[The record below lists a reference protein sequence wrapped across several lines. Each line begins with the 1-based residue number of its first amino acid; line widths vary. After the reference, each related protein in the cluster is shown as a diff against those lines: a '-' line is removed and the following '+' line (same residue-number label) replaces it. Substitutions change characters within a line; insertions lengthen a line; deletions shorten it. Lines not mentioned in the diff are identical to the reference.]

1 MSADELVH
9 QAITIL
15 LDADT
20 EQLGGEQPLTAIEG
34 WDSVNALRVLAYL
47 ERSLNMPLD
56 YEQFHT
62 ATTVGDLVAAVQV
75 ARAQA
80 GAAR

>member
-1 MSADELVH
+1 MSADELVY
-9 QAITIL
+9 QAITLL

-20 EQLGGEQPLTAIEG
+20 EQLCGERPLDAIEG

-47 ERSLNMPLD
+47 ERSLGMSLD

-62 ATTVGDLVAAVQV
+62 ATTVGDLVAAVRK
-75 ARAQA
+75 ATEQA
-80 GAAR
+80 GAVR